1 MKHELVLLGK
11 TKNRFVE
18 DGITEYLD
26 RLRHYTSFTT
36 VLRKEKGRIREP
48 DPKAEGKQLLA
59 NISPGWQVVALDPRG
74 KSYSSPQF
82 ATLIENWERSGIRG
96 VRYLIGGPLGL
107 SDEVRQRA
115 DLLLSLSAMTFTH
128 DMTRLLLVEQ
138 IYRAYTIKAGEKY
151 HK

>member
-11 TKNRFVE
+11 TKNRFIE
-18 DGITEYLD
+18 EGIAEYLD
-26 RLRHYTSFTT
+26 RLRHYTSFAT
-36 VLRKEKGRIREP
+36 VLRKEKGRTRQP
-48 DPKAEGKQLLA
+48 DPEAEGKQLLSNVA
-59 NISPGWQVVALDPRG
+59 SGWRIVALDPRG
-74 KSYSSPQF
+74 KSYSSPDF
-82 ATLIENWERSGIRG
+82 ASLLTSWEQSGVRG
-96 VRYLIGGPLGL
+96 IRYLIGGPLGL
-107 SDEVRQRA
+107 SDEVRRRA